1 MSLPTVA
8 LIGRTNVGKST
19 LFNRLIEERKALTS
33 KVAGTTRDRNIG
45 IANWQGR
52 FFTVVDTGGLDLG
65 YVPKSKLP
73 KKLKLLKKVDPDDL
87 IETNIVK
94 QATKGIAQADV
105 LVVVVDGMLGMTTED
120 RTVVNIARKSG
131 KPTILVVNKVDK
143 RLAEFDIWQFAKL
156 GLGEPIAI
164 SAITGKGVGDM
175 LEVVVDS
182 LPAGKKGA
190 PPSADTEPTHLAII
204 GKPNVGKSSLLN
216 SLLGEER
223 VIVSPIAH
231 TTRESHD
238 VPFQYRDTDWLLIDT
253 AGIRRQSHV
262 SKGLEKAGVA
272 ASVATL
278 RQSDI
283 AVLVLDISEPLATQD
298 ARLADMITKAG
309 CGLIVLANKWDL
321 ITNKTVTTQRE
332 FTTLFRRR
340 WPALYWAPILFI
352 SAKTGQRVNHILDTA
367 LEVRTEQHKKIPAN
381 DLEKMLRGAIKHHLP
396 GRAKG
401 TANPHIYALNQIATA
416 PPRFELLIHPKAEVH
431 FSYLRFL
438 ENTLRKYYG
447 FVGTPIV
454 LHQRVY
460 KK

>member
-1 MSLPTVA
+1 MALPTVA

-33 KVAGTTRDRNIG
+33 SIAGTTRDRNIG
-45 IANWQGR
+45 VANWQGH
-52 FFTVVDTGGLDLG
+52 FFNVVDTGGLDFEHIS
-65 YVPKSKLP
+65 KSKLP
-73 KKLKLLKKVDPDDL
+73 KKLRKIKHVDPEDM

-94 QATKGIAQADV
+94 QANMGIKQADV
-105 LVVVVDGMLGMTTED
+105 LILVVDGALGMTTED

-164 SAITGKGVGDM
+164 SAISGKGVGDM
-175 LEVVVDS
+175 LDMVVS
-182 LPAGKKGA
+182 HLSAEKTKA
-190 PPSADTEPTHLAII
+190 PQDPDIEPTHIAII

-223 VIVSPIAH
+223 VIVSSVAH

-238 VPFQYRDTDWLLIDT
+238 VPFRYRDTDWLLIDT

-283 AVLVLDISEPLATQD
+283 AILVLDISQPLATQD

-309 CGLIVLANKWDL
+309 CGLIVVANKWDL
-321 ITNKTVTTQRE
+321 IPDKTVTTQRE

-340 WPALYWAPILFI
+340 WPALHWAPIIFV
-352 SAKTGQRVNHILDTA
+352 SAKTGQRVDHILDTA
-367 LEVRTEQHKKIPAN
+367 LAVRTEQHRKIPAT

-401 TANPHIYALNQIATA
+401 TANPHIYALNQVNTA

-438 ENTLRKYYG
+438 ENNLRKYYG
-447 FVGTPIV
+447 FAGTPIV
-454 LHQRVY
+454 LHQRIY